1 MKLSKNESRQRR
13 KIRIRKKVNGTADRP
28 RLVVYRSNM
37 HIYAQIVND
46 IEGATLVSAS
56 TLQLAKT
63 EAGVHCN
70 LEGATKVGKEIARL
84 AKEKKYQPGGVRSQ
98 RLPLPRP
105 RESRGRRRPR
115 RRPGVLICVKIP
127 KPR

>member
-13 KIRIRKKVNGTADRP
+13 KIRIRKKVNGTPDRP

-84 AKEKKYQPGGVRSQ
+84 AKEKNISQ
-98 RLPLPRP
+98 GTGRNREDRRP
-105 RESRGRRRPR
+105 ESRGQGRQGRSPFQLQRACGRR
-115 RRPGVLICVKIP
+115 
-127 KPR
+127 